1 MKFSLLRT
9 IWVDWP
15 ALAVSIGIPVI
26 WAIHFASA
34 YVTWIPAGAPVLL
47 PTAITLGLAAALAWR
62 LWRVAR
68 LCARGRTAPG
78 EITGLQIV
86 KDRGRLK
93 FVFEHQ
99 GQPVESWTPVHK
111 SKAVLALQPGQE
123 VEVLF
128 DPDRPGRAI
137 VKHLYQSPE

>member
-1 MKFSLLRT
+1 MEFSLPKT

-15 ALAVSIGIPVI
+15 ALAAGIGIPVI
-26 WAIHFASA
+26 WSIHVASA
-34 YVTWIPAGAPVLL
+34 YVTWIPAGAPIQL
-47 PTAITLGLAAALAWR
+47 PTTITLGLVAVLVWR

-68 LCARGRTAPG
+68 LFARGRTAPG

-86 KDRGRLK
+86 RDRGRLK

-111 SKAVLALQPGQE
+111 SKAVLALRPGQP

-128 DPDRPGRAI
+128 DPDNPGRAI
-137 VKHLYQSPE
+137 VKHLYQSPK